1 MISFACARLD
11 VSFISAC
18 AQKALNRYVSYVSL
32 SHLHVVRGLADVQR
46 GIDRVLNGKHELAT
60 FFQPALRGLLH
71 VASVVADAQHQ
82 LVVVEQEAVEVE
94 ELEEMVGEV
103 ASLRSLAA
111 SERRG
116 KKRPNAPLLAAQTQK
131 RDHEGADAAVVG
143 VVEVAL
149 AEHVL
154 EDHHHR
160 TEMRVASELADHVAG
175 GQEGGVLVEA
185 EIHVDSGELGLD
197 GRERG
202 YAVLEFDDRNTRMT
216 DDDDVGGK
224 RALAEHLWS
233 HFL

>member
-1 MISFACARLD
+1 M
-11 VSFISAC
+11 
-18 AQKALNRYVSYVSL
+18 NRYVSRLSL

-46 GIDRVLNGKHELAT
+46 GIDGILDGEHELAPVL
-60 FFQPALRGLLH
+60 QPALRGLLH

-82 LVVVEQEAVEVE
+82 LVVVEEEAVEVE

-103 ASLRSLAA
+103 PSLRSLAVC
-111 SERRG
+111 ERRREE
-116 KKRPNAPLLAAQTQK
+116 RPNAPLLATQTEK

-160 TEMRVASELADHVAG
+160 SEMRIARELANHVAG

-185 EIHVDSGELGLD
+185 EIHVDARELGLEW
-197 GRERG
+197 GERG
-202 YAVLEFDDRNTRMT
+202 YAVLELDDGNTRMT
-216 DDDDVGGK
+216 DDDDMGGK
-224 RALAEHLWS
+224 
-233 HFL
+233 